1 MFVYLKERKKL
12 VGFIFVI
19 VIEFSKI
26 KITEIFQK
34 NIFQNS
40 AKKLEQER
48 EFFLIPVVY
57 LILSDFSLFLSYIY
71 MIIIQFKIIF

>member
-1 MFVYLKERKKL
+1 MFVCLKERKKL

-40 AKKLEQER
+40 VTKLEQER
-48 EFFLIPVVY
+48 EFYCVKSQLHSMNKW
-57 LILSDFSLFLSYIY
+57 ILSF
-71 MIIIQFKIIF
+71 